1 MSDIFD
7 ISDLGDV
14 PSIIKNGLKR
24 DPFGEEILQL
34 FKLAQ
39 RPLSI
44 DEVYIAHYRMFSA
57 EQTQDGGYKTKQG
70 IEPKTKRQIM
80 LKLYNMSKD
89 ENAQI
94 EQFSRGVYQLK
105 YIVPNLFNV

>member
-7 ISDLGDV
+7 ISDLEDV
-14 PSIIKNGLKR
+14 PAIIKNGLKR

-44 DEVYIAHYRMFSA
+44 DEVYIALYRMFS
-57 EQTQDGGYKTKQG
+57 KTK
-70 IEPKTKRQIM
+70 PQIM

-94 EQFSRGVYQLK
+94 EQVSRGIYQLK
-105 YIVPNLFNV
+105 HIVPNLFNV